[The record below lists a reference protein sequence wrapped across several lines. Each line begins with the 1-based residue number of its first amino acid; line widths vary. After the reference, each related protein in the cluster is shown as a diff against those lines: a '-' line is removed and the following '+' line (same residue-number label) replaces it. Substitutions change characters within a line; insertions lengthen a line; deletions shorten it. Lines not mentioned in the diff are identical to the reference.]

1 MPRIHDMN
9 ARIMTV
15 LDSFIAFASALPPD
29 QRETMD
35 EALAA
40 LMDQFSSGPDF
51 TPAEMAE
58 IERRMAE
65 PDPEYADPADIARIF
80 GRAFRV

>member
-1 MPRIHDMN
+1 M
-9 ARIMTV
+9 AAMTL
-15 LDSFIAFASALPPD
+15 LDSFIAFASALPPE

-40 LMDQFSSGPDF
+40 LMDQFSREHGF

-58 IERRMAE
+58 IERRLAE
-65 PDPEYADPADIARIF
+65 SDPECADPADITRIF
-80 GRAFRV
+80 GKLFSA